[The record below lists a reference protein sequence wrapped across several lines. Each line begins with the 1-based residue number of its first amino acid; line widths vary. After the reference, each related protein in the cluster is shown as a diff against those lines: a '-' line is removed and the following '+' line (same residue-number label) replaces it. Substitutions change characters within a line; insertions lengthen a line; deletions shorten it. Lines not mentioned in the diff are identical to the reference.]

1 VRSFL
6 RRKTRKGY
14 RLRGMSSIMRGGGR
28 AVACDGA
35 EECAHVLKYDK
46 DELISPGKVIFRNG
60 PTTVILPGKYRE

>member
-1 VRSFL
+1 
-6 RRKTRKGY
+6 
-14 RLRGMSSIMRGGGR
+14 MSSIMRGGGR